1 MVVAGRLI
9 TAALPVASTI
19 VPALRFTAVES
30 RSREVSPATTV
41 YVPLNVV
48 AGPAGPV
55 MVTAAPDQKLVHTFC
70 LFINITQ
77 IK

>member
-41 YVPLNVV
+41 YVSLNVV

-55 MVTAAPDQKLVHTFC
+55 MVTKAPE
-70 LFINITQ
+70 INNKINGK
-77 IK
+77 IEIIIAYIR